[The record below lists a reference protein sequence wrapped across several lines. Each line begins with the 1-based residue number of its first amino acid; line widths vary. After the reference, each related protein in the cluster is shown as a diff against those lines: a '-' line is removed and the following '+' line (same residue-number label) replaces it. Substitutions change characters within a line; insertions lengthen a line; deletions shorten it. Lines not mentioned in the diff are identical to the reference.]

1 MFIAESGRRRAAT
14 FGAQPRLRRSVGVV
28 CRYCARQAGGILR
41 LRRNV
46 HGLSFDTIY
55 ALAAFACAFAG
66 AVYDVRTRR
75 IPNWLTG
82 PGILLGLSLHLLLG
96 GWRSLSGSLAGG
108 LLAGFVFL
116 LFHLAGGMGAGD
128 VKLITA
134 VCCLAGL
141 SAVAGILLGTAL
153 LGGLFAVALAL
164 LRHRLK
170 DTLANM
176 GRLVVHHG
184 CAGLRPHPQVNL
196 TNPGTLRLPY
206 GLAIAAGAGSSL
218 CSVLLR

>member
-1 MFIAESGRRRAAT
+1 MHGFAMDTVYGLAS
-14 FGAQPRLRRSVGVV
+14 FV
-28 CRYCARQAGGILR
+28 CAGI
-41 LRRNV
+41 
-46 HGLSFDTIY
+46 
-55 ALAAFACAFAG
+55 G

-82 PGILLGLSLHLLLG
+82 WGILAGLLLHLGLG
-96 GWRSLSGSLAGG
+96 GWRSLSGAAVGG
-108 LLAGFVFL
+108 LLAGAILL
-116 LFHLAGGMGAGD
+116 LFYLAGGMGAGD

-153 LGGLFAVALAL
+153 LGGLFAVVLAL
-164 LRHRLK
+164 LRHRLQ
-170 DTLANM
+170 DTFTNM
-176 GRLVVHHG
+176 GRLLVYHG
-184 CAGLRPHPQVNL
+184 SAGLRPHPDLNL
-196 TNPGTLRLPY
+196 SNPGTLRLPY

>member
-1 MFIAESGRRRAAT
+1 M
-14 FGAQPRLRRSVGVV
+14 
-28 CRYCARQAGGILR
+28 
-41 LRRNV
+41 RRNV
-46 HGLSFDTIY
+46 HGPSMDTVY
-55 ALAAFACAFAG
+55 ALAAFACASAG
-66 AVYDVRTRR
+66 AICDVRTRR

-82 PGILLGLSLHLLLG
+82 PGMLLGLSLHLCLG
-96 GWRSLSGSLAGG
+96 GWRSLSGAALGG

-116 LFHLAGGMGAGD
+116 IFYLAGGMGAGD

-153 LGGLFAVALAL
+153 LGGLFAVALAV

-170 DTLANM
+170 DTFANM
-176 GRLVVHHG
+176 GRLMMYHG
-184 CAGLRPHPQVNL
+184 SAGLRPHPELNL
-196 TNPGTLRLPY
+196 SNPGTLRLPY